1 MTTLEFIDATTG
13 YFAKNGVESP
23 RLTAELML
31 AEVLK
36 KKRLQL
42 YMEFEKVV
50 PEEALATLR
59 PLARRRAQGEPL
71 QYVQGF
77 AEFAGAR
84 FAVTPDV
91 LIPRPE
97 TEILLEAVTKALQ
110 ADAESDAAA
119 PLADI
124 GTGSGIL
131 SVSLA
136 RRFPARPVH
145 AVDISPAAL
154 AVARKN
160 GEGLPNLAFH
170 EGSLLAP
177 LPSLPYRAL
186 VANLPYI
193 PSAVI
198 PTLTREVRQEPHLA
212 LDGGADGL
220 DLVRALLAAVKERNA
235 APETR
240 IAMVGLEICEGQ
252 AEETARLLGEA
263 GYPGVEQIKD
273 LRGVPRILI
282 GK

>member
-1 MTTLEFIDATTG
+1 MTILEFIEATTG
-13 YFAKNGVESP
+13 YFAKNGVDSP
-23 RLTAELML
+23 RLTAELLL
-31 AEVLK
+31 AGALK

-42 YMEFEKVV
+42 YLEFENPV
-50 PEEALATLR
+50 PEAVLAELR

-71 QYVQGF
+71 QYVQGY

-110 ADAESDAAA
+110 GDAGTEA
-119 PLADI
+119 LADI

-131 SVSLA
+131 AVSLA

-145 AVDISPAAL
+145 TVDVSPAAL
-154 AVARKN
+154 AVARQN
-160 GEGLPNLAFH
+160 GEGVPNLTFH

-177 LPSLPYRAL
+177 LPPLPCRAL

-193 PSAVI
+193 PSPVI
-198 PTLTREVRQEPHLA
+198 PTLSREVQKEPLLA

-220 DLVRALLAAVKERNA
+220 DLVRLLLEQVGTRNG

-240 IAMVGLEICEGQ
+240 IALVGLEIGEGH
-252 AEETARLLGEA
+252 AAETARLLRQA
-263 GYPGVEQIKD
+263 GYASVEEIKD

-282 GK
+282 AK